1 MQKFCT
7 ECGRLIAEERGGEY
21 YDVIRRKP
29 MSYYGWIRRKY
40 CPRCANE
47 VQDRQK
53 LNWIHDK
60 RYLNKGINKAL
71 RKRVE
76 LLEVEN
82 GYFRDLLVK
91 AGVL

>member
-40 CPRCANE
+40 CFKCARDVKE
-47 VQDRQK
+47 RQDLEWLHRYRYDRKQYNK
-53 LNWIHDK
+53 KMRERIDLLDK
-60 RYLNKGINKAL
+60 
-71 RKRVE
+71 
-76 LLEVEN
+76 EN
-82 GYFRDLLVK
+82 TFLRDLLVK
-91 AGVL
+91 EGVL